1 MMTRRLRI
9 IVSLIAAA
17 ATLLAQAKPGRE
29 PEHERI
35 AAERAAV
42 NARFAEQE
50 RACQEKFVVTACV
63 DAARKEQRQT
73 LMRLK
78 RAETVL
84 DEAERRET
92 AARRRQ
98 VLQERGAVQGAR
110 ASGPAAEARQ
120 PLTRNPPAPNPTAVL
135 PPHRPA
141 SSAAEQRAAEQRNEA
156 AFEARAR
163 AAQAHRDTVA
173 RRNAQR
179 ASEGK
184 VGAPLPVPSS
194 ASAP

>member
-1 MMTRRLRI
+1 MMRARI
-9 IVSLIAAA
+9 VIGLIAAA
-17 ATLLAQAKPGRE
+17 ATAFARAE
-29 PEHERI
+29 PERERI

-50 RACQEKFVVTACV
+50 RTCQERFAVTGCV
-63 DAARKEQRQT
+63 DAARKEQRTT

-84 DEAERRET
+84 DEAQRRES

-98 VLQERGAVQGAR
+98 ALQERAAVQAAR
-110 ASGPAAEARQ
+110 ASAPVAEARQ
-120 PLTRNPPAPNPTAVL
+120 PGARNAPAPNPPAAL
-135 PPHRPA
+135 PPPRPA
-141 SSAAEQRAAEQRNEA
+141 SSAAERRVAEQRNEA

-163 AAQAHRDTVA
+163 TAQAHRETVA

-184 VGAPLPVPSS
+184 AGAPLPLPSG

>member
-1 MMTRRLRI
+1 MMTRTRI
-9 IVSLIAAA
+9 VVGLIAAA
-17 ATLLAQAKPGRE
+17 ATMLARAE
-29 PEHERI
+29 PERDRI

-98 VLQERGAVQGAR
+98 ASQERAAVQGAR
-110 ASGPAAEARQ
+110 ASEPVAEGPQ
-120 PLTRNPPAPNPTAVL
+120 PATRNPPAPNPPAAL
-135 PPHRPA
+135 PPRRPA

-184 VGAPLPVPSS
+184 AGAPLPVPSG

>member
-1 MMTRRLRI
+1 MRAQI
-9 IVSLIAAA
+9 IAGLIAVA
-17 ATLLAQAKPGRE
+17 ATALAQAE
-29 PEHERI
+29 PERERI

-50 RACQEKFVVTACV
+50 RACREKFVVTACV
-63 DAARKEQRQT
+63 EAARKEQRLT
-73 LMRLK
+73 LTRLH

-98 VLQERGAVQGAR
+98 SLQERAAAQGAR
-110 ASGPAAEARQ
+110 ASEPPGEARQ
-120 PLTRNPPAPNPTAVL
+120 PAARSAPAPNPPAAL
-135 PPHRPA
+135 QPHRPA
-141 SSAAEQRAAEQRNEA
+141 SSAVEQRAAEQRSEA
-156 AFEARAR
+156 GFEARAR